1 MSNLSRSFEKA
12 ASWAR
17 EHQQLIAI
25 AAGIAASALY
35 VDRQM
40 NKLRGD
46 LDMERVK
53 REKDLNTERIKRE
66 TSLEKEMVYREMLLL
81 EESLKR
87 TIEIEKMQKDIERL
101 RTDLKNEV
109 QKRFL
114 RYGFRDDYT
123 KLQKPGTVNY
133 L

>member
-46 LDMERVK
+46 LDMERV
-53 REKDLNTERIKRE
+53 KRE

-123 KLQKPGTVNY
+123 KLQKPGTVDY

>member
-35 VDRQM
+35 VNRQM

-53 REKDLNTERIKRE
+53 REKDLNTERIKREKDLDSERVKRE

-101 RTDLKNEV
+101 RTD
-109 QKRFL
+109 
-114 RYGFRDDYT
+114 
-123 KLQKPGTVNY
+123 
-133 L
+133 